1 MRQIH
6 GQWAYAQLVHISQI
20 GETKSSLHH
29 GVMDVEITIG
39 LLCRCYHVD
48 KFVHSRLYLWRV
60 RVMEEIASAFNPL
73 PDI

>member
-1 MRQIH
+1 
-6 GQWAYAQLVHISQI
+6 
-20 GETKSSLHH
+20 
-29 GVMDVEITIG
+29 MDVEITIG